1 VTLSS
6 YSFRRP
12 AQTLAVPHVLE
23 PRVLFAAPA
32 PSPAL
37 QVPSTVQVV
46 IDYSLDA
53 NHFFDTQQKRD
64 LLQQA
69 ADSVSKWFTDQ
80 LAAINPSGGDTW
92 DAVLDD
98 PATGQQRTISNPTV
112 GANQVLLYAGGRDM
126 TDALGRGGPGGY
138 QARGTAAWR
147 DKVATRGQSSTS
159 GSPDFAS
166 WGGAITFD
174 TNPGSPWHFGQT
186 TDGLAGANDFLSVAT
201 HEVTHLFGFG
211 TSEAWNNFVVGT
223 THTFDGPDSVA
234 LYDGSGNVPLSS
246 DDSHWANGTR
256 DEGQE
261 TGMDPLIT
269 VGTRHLLTPLDY
281 AGLDDIGWSMPPR
294 ITSVTAGAP
303 AAGSTPRQFTV
314 TYAHYAAIDSS
325 SVDGADISVLAPD
338 GSTIPAAFVSSTSSG
353 GGTSRTATY
362 SVAPPGGAWDPADSG
377 TYTIVLNGNQ
387 VRSTTAEAVAGG
399 TLGNFVADVSD
410 APVAALQPVAEPAPG
425 SAGSTI
431 AVVYTDL
438 VAVDP
443 ATVDATDITVT
454 GPDGSNVPVT
464 AAAVDSAAPG
474 TPRIATYTI
483 SAPGG
488 SWGPE
493 DDGAYTVSLNG
504 GAVSDT
510 SGNGSAAAAV
520 GTFEVSLG
528 AVAFDA
534 KSPAVYTDAS
544 GDVVKVTMK
553 GPGSGR
559 VRFTAARPADADG
572 IELDGTTAK
581 TSVNVKVGPAGTGV
595 GGVVV
600 NGSLKGLTGAALDL
614 TGDLTAAGSIN
625 SLRLRNASGGTVS
638 AASLGKV
645 KLVTLASDVVVGGA
659 IGTIVAGTVSGAHV
673 FAGVRSDLPGDLPES
688 LADFANPT
696 ASIRGVSAKAFS
708 NSFVAASTV
717 GKLVLGLGPTGGVA
731 ADRLTSAGGRV
742 SLAEK
747 PFKLKNLDAPGSGSV
762 VGGLDVRVL

>member
-1 VTLSS
+1 
-6 YSFRRP
+6 
-12 AQTLAVPHVLE
+12 
-23 PRVLFAAPA
+23 
-32 PSPAL
+32 L
-37 QVPSTVQVV
+37 QVSSTIQVV

-69 ADSVSKWFTDQ
+69 ADSVAKWFTDQ
-80 LAAINPSGGDTW
+80 LAAINPAGGDTW

-98 PATGQQRTISNPTV
+98 PATGQQRTITNPSV
-112 GANQVLLYAGGRDM
+112 GANQVFLYAGGRDM
-126 TDALGRGGPGGY
+126 SDVLGRGGPGGY

-147 DKVATRGQSSTS
+147 DRVATRGQASSS
-159 GSPDFAS
+159 ASPDFAA

-174 TNPGSPWHFGQT
+174 TNPGSPWHFGET
-186 TDGLAGANDFLSVAT
+186 TDGLAGENDFLSVAT

-211 TSEAWNNFVVGT
+211 TSEAWNSLVVGS

-294 ITSVTAGAP
+294 ITAVTAGAP
-303 AAGSTPRQFTV
+303 ASGSTPRQFTV
-314 TYAHYAAIDSS
+314 TYSHYASIDPSS
-325 SVDGADISVLAPD
+325 LDGADVSVLAPN
-338 GSTIPAAFVSSTSSG
+338 GSTILGAFVSSTSSAG
-353 GGTSRTATY
+353 GRTRAATY
-362 SVAPPGGAWDPADSG
+362 AVAPPGGSWDPADSG
-377 TYTIVLNGNQ
+377 TYTIVLNPNQ
-387 VRSTTAEAVAGG
+387 VRSATGEAVAGG

-410 APVAALQPVAEPAPG
+410 APVAALQPVAEPAAG

-431 AVVYTDL
+431 VVVYTDL

-443 ATVDATDITVT
+443 ATVDAGDISVT
-454 GPDGSNVPVT
+454 APDGSDVAVT

-474 TPRIATYTI
+474 TPRVATYTI
-483 SAPGG
+483 AAPGG

-493 DDGAYTVSLNG
+493 DDGAYTVSLRG
-504 GAVSDT
+504 GAVGDT
-510 SGNGSAAAAV
+510 SGNVSAAAEV
-520 GTFEVSLG
+520 GTFDVSLG

-534 KSPAVYTDAS
+534 KHPAVYTDAS

-553 GPGSGR
+553 GPGGGN
-559 VRFTAARPADADG
+559 VRFETGRPADATS
-572 IELDGTTAK
+572 IEVEGTTGRS
-581 TSVNVKVGPAGTGV
+581 SVNVKVGAAGTSV
-595 GGVVV
+595 GGIVV

-614 TGDLTAAGSIN
+614 AGDLTAAGSIN
-625 SLRLRNASGGTVS
+625 SLRLRNVSGGTVS
-638 AASLGKV
+638 AAALGKV
-645 KLVTLASDVVVGGA
+645 KLVTLASDVVVGGT
-659 IGTIVAGTVSGAHV
+659 IGTIAAGSVSGAHV
-673 FAGVRSDLPGDLPES
+673 FAGVRSDLPGDLPDS
-688 LADFANPT
+688 LADFANP
-696 ASIRGVSAKAFS
+696 AGSIRGLNAKSFS
-708 NSFVAASTV
+708 NSFVAASSV

-731 ADRLTSAGGRV
+731 GDRIASAGGRV
-742 SLAEK
+742 SLAER